1 MSLKIS
7 LPVFVKNSWD
17 FDRYCVES
25 VDQLR
30 RIVTLTLLSLPLYE
44 NDIFLFTETLF
55 QQFCGSQCAI
65 LALLLLKLFL
75 IILFFLM
82 LLQMKLKKYVW
93 VMQC

>member
-55 QQFCGSQCAI
+55 
-65 LALLLLKLFL
+65 
-75 IILFFLM
+75 
-82 LLQMKLKKYVW
+82 
-93 VMQC
+93 